1 MHPRRHSM
9 GEPSSPF
16 ANGSREAVRERSLDP
31 HPRSSL
37 CPAFSGASPH
47 GGPRQLRLGNSS
59 CGEYRGSDRLVRGD
73 PHRTATAATSRAAL
87 TLALPTPGNNLSPR
101 ASAAI
106 KTPCAERG
114 HTTHSSHPPSPLQVL
129 FVLKTLLLSVLV
141 PRGGAVVET
150 SRKSSHSHRRV
161 PDTGSCVRRRN
172 PAHTTA

>member
-1 MHPRRHSM
+1 
-9 GEPSSPF
+9 
-16 ANGSREAVRERSLDP
+16 
-31 HPRSSL
+31 
-37 CPAFSGASPH
+37 
-47 GGPRQLRLGNSS
+47 
-59 CGEYRGSDRLVRGD
+59 LVRGD

-141 PRGGAVVET
+141 PTQPTKSKPCEKTWSKPVSCSCPSSSTKTGTLSTVASVPKFALSLASTGT
-150 SRKSSHSHRRV
+150 SRPNSSTDSPRTRKRLC
-161 PDTGSCVRRRN
+161 G
-172 PAHTTA
+172 